1 MYTSEIRELTLVEI
15 EQQILEAHQELLNLR
30 FQKANGQL
38 KDYNRVCV
46 VKRNIAR
53 LKTIA
58 REKTEA

>member
-38 KDYNRVCV
+38 KDYNRVRV